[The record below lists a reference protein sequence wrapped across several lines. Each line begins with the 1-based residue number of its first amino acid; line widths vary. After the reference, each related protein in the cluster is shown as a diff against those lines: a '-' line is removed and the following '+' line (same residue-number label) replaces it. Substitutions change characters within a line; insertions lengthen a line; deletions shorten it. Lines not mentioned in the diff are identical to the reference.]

1 MHNYHKIDIFI
12 PNLPM
17 STGLSVFSVK
27 LIISTLNR
35 SSTISVLWSIQQKVH
50 LLCSWVD
57 E

>member
-12 PNLPM
+12 PSLPM